1 MSTPFPDLNG
11 QLSRNALFR
20 GATDTD
26 VADVARMVHVQR
38 FPPGQVIFHF
48 GDTDDDVYFL
58 LSGSVIGQLVAESGR
73 EIVFTEMRLATFFGE
88 MAALDGQAR
97 SVTVSAKED
106 VVVARLK
113 GAQFNALMESHPRL
127 AVNLA
132 IELAQRVRA
141 MNERMFGLVVHD
153 VGTRVR
159 LHLMRLAQ
167 EQGKLVDGATLD
179 AVPTHEEIATF
190 IGANREAVSRAI
202 TRLNKA
208 GLIEARRK
216 SILIKDCDGLLD
228 GLEMTDS

>member
-1 MSTPFPDLNG
+1 MSSNVLDIENL
-11 QLSRNALFR
+11 LSENAFFA
-20 GATDTD
+20 GADS
-26 VADVARMVHVQR
+26 ADVSRAAQMMQIQR

-48 GDTDDDVYFL
+48 GDTNDDVYFL

-73 EIVFTEMRLATFFGE
+73 EIVFTEMRMATFFGE
-88 MAALDGQAR
+88 MAALDGQPR

-113 GAQFNALMESHPRL
+113 GAQFNALMERQPRL

-132 IELAQRVRA
+132 VELARRVRV

-167 EQGKLVDGATLD
+167 EQGKLVDGAILD
-179 AVPTHEEIATF
+179 SVPTHEEIATF

-202 TRLNKA
+202 TRLNKS
-208 GLIEARRK
+208 GLVEASRK

-228 GLEMTDS
+228 GLEIAES